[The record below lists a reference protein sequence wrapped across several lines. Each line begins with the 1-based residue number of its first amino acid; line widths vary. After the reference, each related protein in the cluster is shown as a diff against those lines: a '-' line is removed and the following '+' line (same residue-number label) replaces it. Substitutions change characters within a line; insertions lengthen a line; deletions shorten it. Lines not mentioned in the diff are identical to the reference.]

1 MEETSE
7 ILTLDNPAPIT
18 SKVTSI
24 IFSDIATETPS
35 KDNQQEGNSFTTLED
50 QIIKYTFTKQQFVK
64 MKTLSMNCLRV
75 DKKKQR

>member
-35 KDNQQEGNSFTTLED
+35 KDNQ
-50 QIIKYTFTKQQFVK
+50 
-64 MKTLSMNCLRV
+64 
-75 DKKKQR
+75 